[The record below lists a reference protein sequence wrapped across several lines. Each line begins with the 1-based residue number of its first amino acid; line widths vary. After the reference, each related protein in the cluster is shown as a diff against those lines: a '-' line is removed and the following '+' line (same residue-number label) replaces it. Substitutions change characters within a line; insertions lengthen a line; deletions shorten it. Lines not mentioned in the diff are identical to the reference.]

1 MEERLRA
8 TLAEIRRIEGEL
20 RANGDV
26 ATLSRFGDPDRGSA
40 LAARFG
46 YDTELGDDDARVV
59 DQLSMMPDALQ
70 LVRDYLQNLFDDDQ
84 ATPSSW
90 SQSAHPRRSGSKPH
104 GQTDSASPAHAHR

>member
-1 MEERLRA
+1 MEEERLRA

-26 ATLSRFGDPDRGSA
+26 AMLSRFGDPDRGSA

-46 YDTELGDDDARVV
+46 YDSELTDDDARVL

-70 LVRDYLQNLFDDDQ
+70 LVRRYLQSLLGEDQ
-84 ATPSSW
+84 APSSW
-90 SQSAHPRRSGSKPH
+90 SRGAVSSGS
-104 GQTDSASPAHAHR
+104 